1 MNRLLSVILPV
12 LFIVACSVQE
22 RIFTFS
28 EITDVKQ
35 EEVTR
40 VEIRA
45 GSTGELRTVFHQEDI
60 ETLFDLLKTLEYI
73 RESPQKQFSGYS
85 YYADLY
91 SANQKLLRVTFAGD
105 RVQFD
110 NTIYFIEQQ
119 IQDFLDELF
128 GLGL

>member
-60 ETLFDLLKTLEYI
+60 EALFDLLKTLEYI